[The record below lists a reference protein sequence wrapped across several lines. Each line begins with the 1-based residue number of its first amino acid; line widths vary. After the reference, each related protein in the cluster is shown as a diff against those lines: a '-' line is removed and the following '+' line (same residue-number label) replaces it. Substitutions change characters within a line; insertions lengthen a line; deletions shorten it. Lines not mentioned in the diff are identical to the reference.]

1 LTCHGA
7 GDSIQAEHLAFQGSL
22 NGEWVSMYS
31 NHDVPLEYLKKW
43 QKTLDVAA
51 QVMDVPAALVM
62 RVWPEQIEVL
72 VSSVGD
78 DNPYEEHEKA
88 DLGTGLYCETVMST
102 RQQLMVPN
110 ALEDAD
116 WKDNPDVKLNMINY
130 LGVPLVWPDNTIF
143 GTMCVLDSRTRHY
156 TVAYQELLWQL
167 KDLIES
173 DFRAIVEA
181 GGDEAQKATRVR
193 QLEEEI
199 NALLVRLGQV
209 PKYPEDGV

>member
-1 LTCHGA
+1 MGRVTVFKQ
-7 GDSIQAEHLAFQGSL
+7 STWRFQGSL

-143 GTMCVLDSRTRHY
+143 GTMCVLDSKTRHY
-156 TVAYQELLWQL
+156 TAAYQELLWQL

-193 QLEEEI
+193 HLEEEI

-209 PKYPEDGV
+209 PKYPEDGA

>member
-1 LTCHGA
+1 
-7 GDSIQAEHLAFQGSL
+7 
-22 NGEWVSMYS
+22 
-31 NHDVPLEYLKKW
+31 
-43 QKTLDVAA
+43 
-51 QVMDVPAALVM
+51 
-62 RVWPEQIEVL
+62 
-72 VSSVGD
+72 
-78 DNPYEEHEKA
+78 
-88 DLGTGLYCETVMST
+88 MST